1 MIVIYKDWQR
11 QLALKEKLAVLE
23 RSQAQIGS
31 RNQDI
36 ESQLQQLQDPAF
48 LEKEARQKF
57 NYQREGEKAVIF
69 VEPST
74 SSPVSA
80 EAPKNR
86 GFFTKFIDWLKLLLK

>member
-1 MIVIYKDWQR
+1 
-11 QLALKEKLAVLE
+11 LALKEKLAVLE

-36 ESQLQQLQDPAF
+36 ERQLQQLQDPAF

-57 NYQREGEKAVIF
+57 NYQREGEKAIIF

-74 SSPVSA
+74 SSSVSA

-86 GFFTKFIDWLKLLLK
+86 SFFTKFINWLKLLLKED